1 MNNNGWM
8 PIESA
13 PKDGT
18 KFLGWVAEDWIEG
31 FASDG
36 NSFWWTSDGAP
47 PDSARQF
54 PKYWMPWPNSPTGE
68 AA

>member
-18 KFLGWVAEDWIEG
+18 KFLGLVDEDWIEG
-31 FASDG
+31 FSYDG
-36 NSFWWTSDGAP
+36 SYFWFTSDGGS
-47 PDSARQF
+47 PDRLK
-54 PKYWMPWPNSPTGE
+54 PKYWMPWPTSPAGD